1 MAATKHEM
9 TIELH
14 HGDLPDGLDFGNLVA
29 VDCEMM
35 GLNPVRDRLCLVQLS
50 SGDGVCHLV
59 KFKKDEFDAPNLK
72 ALLTDKNVTKIFH
85 FARGDIGV
93 LLAYLDVLTA
103 PVYCTKIASRLVR
116 TFTQHHSLKNLCKD
130 FLDVEISKQQTCTD
144 WGADELTESQLEYA
158 AVDVLYLH
166 AIKDKID
173 AMLAREERTEL
184 AQSCFNFLPYRA
196 VLDLAGWED
205 TDMFEH

>member
-1 MAATKHEM
+1 MATKHELE
-9 TIELH
+9 IELYY
-14 HGDLPDGLDFGNLVA
+14 GDLPDGLDLGNIVA

-35 GLNPVRDRLCLVQLS
+35 GLNPIRDRLCLVQLS

-59 KFKKDEFDAPNLK
+59 KFEKDNFDAPNLK
-72 ALLTDKNVTKIFH
+72 ALLQDKNVTKIFH

-103 PVYCTKIASRLVR
+103 PVYCTKIASKLVR
-116 TFTQHHSLKNLCKD
+116 TFTQHHGLKNLCKD
-130 FLDVEISKQQTCTD
+130 FLDVDMSKQQTCTD
-144 WGADELTESQLEYA
+144 WGGDELTPEQLEYA

-166 AIKDKID
+166 EIKDKLD
-173 AMLAREERTEL
+173 TMLAREERTDL
-184 AQSCFNFLPYRA
+184 AKSCFNFLPYRA

-205 TDMFEH
+205 MDIFEH